1 MGRGP
6 AGADGGGRDEKSL
19 RQAEG
24 ARDEESD
31 QEKDGGRVLRVAA
44 VGDFHC
50 GAAGDS
56 AELAEI
62 FAGVAADAD
71 VLLLM
76 GDMTTH
82 GEREQVEEF
91 LRSLRGVELPMLSV
105 LGNHDHDTGRAE
117 EVTAMLEDGG
127 VRVLDG
133 DAVEIDGVG
142 FAGAK
147 GFGGGFGRYALG
159 TFGERSIKAFVEA
172 AVEEE
177 LKLERALSELRT
189 ETKVVLLHYSP
200 ITETL
205 GAEPEQI
212 WPFLGSSRLL
222 RPIEAFEASVVF
234 HGHAHI
240 GAPEG
245 RTPAGIPVYNVA
257 LPVLRA
263 AGMEYRIWDTPAPDR
278 RRADASD
285 G

>member
-1 MGRGP
+1 M
-6 AGADGGGRDEKSL
+6 AQLDRDAT
-19 RQAEG
+19 RPG
-24 ARDEESD
+24 VESA
-31 QEKDGGRVLRVAA
+31 RVLRIAA

-50 GAAGDS
+50 GGHGDAS
-56 AELAEI
+56 DLAEV
-62 FAGVAADAD
+62 FAGVAREAD

-82 GEREQVEEF
+82 GEPDQVEGF
-91 LRSLRGVELPMLSV
+91 VSSLSGVELPMLAV
-105 LGNHDHDTGRAE
+105 LGNHDHETGRADQ
-117 EVTAMLEDGG
+117 VARTLEDAG

-133 DAVEIDGVG
+133 DAVEIEGVG

-159 TFGERSIKAFVEA
+159 TFGESAIKAFVET

-177 LKLERALSELRT
+177 LKLERALGELRT
-189 ETKVVLLHYSP
+189 ETKVVLLHYAP
-200 ITETL
+200 IEDTM
-205 GAEPEQI
+205 GDEPPQI

-263 AGMEYRIWDTPAPDR
+263 AGMDYRVWTTPAPDR
-278 RRADASD
+278 RQREGSGD
-285 G
+285 